1 MRPAWPHETG
11 RGNKAARQA
20 GEGHISIDSTVSV
33 RALPGGIFMR
43 YSDFKNTV
51 AKAIAT
57 ATAEHKLPTEPIP
70 ILTPVKLAHLVAL
83 LAAGKENTW
92 YNSGDWQAV
101 RDAVKRIDHECIIC
115 KTAGRHS
122 ATRYVHHVKHL
133 RDRPD
138 LALSIYDPD
147 TGKRQLICVCKQC
160 HELLHPESQRQY
172 RPSKPPVTAERWD

>member
-1 MRPAWPHETG
+1 MEQQ
-11 RGNKAARQA
+11 KF
-20 GEGHISIDSTVSV
+20 S
-33 RALPGGIFMR
+33 R
-43 YSDFKNTV
+43 YVD
-51 AKAIAT
+51 KAIQA
-57 ATAEHKLPTEPIP
+57 ATAEHALPAGPVP
-70 ILTPVKLAHLVAL
+70 FMTPVKLAHLVAL
-83 LAAGKENTW
+83 LASGKENIW

-115 KTAGRHS
+115 KAAGRHS

-138 LALSIYDPD
+138 LALSIYDQD
-147 TGKRQLICVCKQC
+147 TGERQLICVCKQC

>member
-1 MRPAWPHETG
+1 MPRPGRTRPGRDCEHRPAGG
-11 RGNKAARQA
+11 RGS
-20 GEGHISIDSTVSV
+20 HIYFTVSV

-43 YSDFKNTV
+43 YSDFENI
-51 AKAIAT
+51 AARAIAT

-83 LAAGKENTW
+83 LAAGKENIW

-115 KTAGRHS
+115 KAAGRHS

-147 TGKRQLICVCKQC
+147 TGERQLICVCKQC

-172 RPSKPPVTAERWD
+172 RPHATPVTSERWD

>member
-1 MRPAWPHETG
+1 MALTPCYTRKNMR
-11 RGNKAARQA
+11 
-20 GEGHISIDSTVSV
+20 ID
-33 RALPGGIFMR
+33 
-43 YSDFKNTV
+43 DFERFSRI
-51 AKAIAT
+51 AIDE

-83 LAAGKENTW
+83 LAAGKENIW

-115 KTAGRHS
+115 KAAGGHS

-147 TGKRQLICVCKQC
+147 TGERQLICVCKQC
-160 HELLHPESQRQY
+160 HELLHPESHRQY
-172 RPSKPPVTAERWD
+172 RPSKPPITTERWD

>member
-1 MRPAWPHETG
+1 MALTYCCTRNAVRIEDFE
-11 RGNKAARQA
+11 RFSRIA
-20 GEGHISIDSTVSV
+20 IDE
-33 RALPGGIFMR
+33 
-43 YSDFKNTV
+43 
-51 AKAIAT
+51 

-83 LAAGKENTW
+83 LASGKENIW

-115 KTAGRHS
+115 KAAGRRS

-138 LALSIYDPD
+138 LALSIYAPD
-147 TGKRQLICVCKQC
+147 TCGTSLSQPARRARVHNGHKR
-160 HELLHPESQRQY
+160 R
-172 RPSKPPVTAERWD
+172 

>member
-1 MRPAWPHETG
+1 MRKE
-11 RGNKAARQA
+11 
-20 GEGHISIDSTVSV
+20 EFE
-33 RALPGGIFMR
+33 RA
-43 YSDFKNTV
+43 YQT
-51 AKAIAT
+51 AIAT
-57 ATAEHKLPTEPIP
+57 ETAVHKLPTEPIP

-83 LAAGKENTW
+83 LAAGKENIW

-115 KTAGRHS
+115 KAAGKHS

-147 TGKRQLICVCKQC
+147 TGARQLISVCKRC
-160 HELLHPESQRQY
+160 HEELHPESQR
-172 RPSKPPVTAERWD
+172 RFVSRNEPVTKERWD